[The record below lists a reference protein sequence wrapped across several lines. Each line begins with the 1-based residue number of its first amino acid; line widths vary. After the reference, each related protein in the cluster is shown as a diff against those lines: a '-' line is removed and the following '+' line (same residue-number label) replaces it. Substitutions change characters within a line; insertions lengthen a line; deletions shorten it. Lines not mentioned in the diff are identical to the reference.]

1 MYATL
6 VFSFMISTF
15 PLHVDTSLT
24 LNNLK
29 TGLQGVKDWNTL
41 GFHLDVPKSKLDA
54 IRAECSDDPDKC
66 LEALLD
72 HWVKTYPA
80 LSWRRVTEALYDS
93 EEFTVLRT
101 IQSKYDKG
109 YVTGNWC
116 TLYTVICTTKTCI
129 THCVLCNDIM
139 LGLGV

>member
-54 IRAECSDDPDKC
+54 IRAECGDDPDKC

-80 LSWRRVTEALYDS
+80 LSWRRVTEALFDS
-93 EEFTVLRT
+93 EEFTVLRE

-109 YVTGNWC
+109 MLWVTGPHC
-116 TLYTVICTTKTCI
+116 IQLYVQQKHALLTVYYVMTSC
-129 THCVLCNDIM
+129 
-139 LGLGV
+139 